1 MITQTQT
8 TSFKKELYEGIHNLL
23 TDSLKIAL
31 YKANAE
37 LGADI
42 TVYTTTNEVSGTN
55 YTAGGNV
62 LTGVTIQTSGTTVY
76 VNFSNTAWNSASFT
90 CRGALI
96 YNSSKANRSIAVIN
110 FGNDKIINNKT
121 FTIEFPANTATTA
134 IIRMQ

>member
-23 TDSLKIAL
+23 TDTIKIAL
-31 YKANAE
+31 YTAIAD
-37 LGADI
+37 LGANTTAYTSVNEI
-42 TVYTTTNEVSGTN
+42 TGTG
-55 YTAGGNV
+55 YVAGGNV
-62 LTGVTIQTSGTTVY
+62 LTGATVQTSGNIVY
-76 VNFSNTAWNSASFT
+76 VSFNNTDWLNASFT

-96 YNSSKANRSIAVIN
+96 YNASKANRSVAVLN

-121 FTIEFPANTATTA
+121 FTIEFPSNTASSA